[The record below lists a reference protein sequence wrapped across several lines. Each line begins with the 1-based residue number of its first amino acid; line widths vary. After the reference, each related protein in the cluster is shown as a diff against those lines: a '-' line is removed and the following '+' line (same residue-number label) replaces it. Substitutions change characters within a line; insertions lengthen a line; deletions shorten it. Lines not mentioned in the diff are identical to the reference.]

1 MGRLSKKQ
9 IAFWVVWLVGIVVAA
24 ILLSIFA
31 TGCTKQVAPTIVY
44 KEKIDTITFYYTRID
59 TILNFDECVEIA
71 KEYNMLLDNFNKQKS
86 NIAIL
91 ENELSK
97 IEKSKIVKTKIITKN
112 SNNNTEVNNLKR
124 SIQIKDSEIDSLNL
138 ALKSVRKAKD
148 NSAIGNENQLQK
160 TTKKTQW
167 WWIFI
172 AGFLTAHLLR
182 FIINKYLHIGI
193 FDKLINNSRL
203 NKLIK

>member
-1 MGRLSKKQ
+1 MTKINKNQR
-9 IAFWVVWLVGIVVAA
+9 IFWIIWLAGIIIAA

-31 TGCTKQVAPTIVY
+31 TGCQRQAIPQIIY
-44 KEKIDTITFYYTRID
+44 KEKIDTISFSKID
-59 TILNFDECVEIA
+59 TIINFDECVEIA

-97 IEKSKIVKTKIITKN
+97 IGKSKNVKTKIITKN

-124 SIQIKDSEIDSLNL
+124 SILIKDSQIDSLNL

-167 WWIFI
+167 WWIFL

-182 FIINKYLHIGI
+182 FIVRKYLHIGI
-193 FDKLINNSRL
+193 FDKVINNSKI
-203 NKLIK
+203 NKLL